1 MITIINYELGNIRS
15 IINSYDYLKIS
26 TKVTSD
32 KNVIKNANKIILPGV
47 GSFKKAMSNIKKL
60 GLEEIINEL
69 VLVKKIPVL
78 GICLGMQLLTESSD
92 EDGFTQGF
100 GYIDGK
106 ISKFKSNLKL
116 NIPHIG
122 FNSVDVNKNNIL
134 FKNIENNSDFY
145 FVHSYKLKY
154 ENKNFET
161 GLTDYGEKFI
171 STFQK
176 NNIFGVQFHPEKS
189 QSNGLKL
196 LQNFANL

>member
-1 MITIINYELGNIRS
+1 MITVIDYKLGNIKS
-15 IINSYDYLKIS
+15 VLNAFKYLGI
-26 TKVTSD
+26 TTQVTSD
-32 KNVIKNANKIILPGV
+32 KNVIKNVTKIILPGV
-47 GSFKKAMSNIKKL
+47 GSFKKAMNNIQKL

-106 ISKFKSNLKL
+106 ISKFKSDLKL

-154 ENKNFET
+154 EPKNFET